1 MTTIE
6 IMKQRYS
13 VRKYQARAVEAEKLA
28 QILEAAHVAP
38 SAANLQP
45 VRILVVQSK
54 EGLEKLGK
62 AAALYH
68 APLALLV
75 CADRSKG
82 MWTPPSLRI
91 T

>member
-13 VRKYQARAVEAEKLA
+13 VRKYQDRAVEPEKLA

-54 EGLEKLGK
+54 EGLKKLGRRRPYTMRPWPCWY
-62 AAALYH
+62 A
-68 APLALLV
+68 
-75 CADRSKG
+75 R
-82 MWTPPSLRI
+82 T
-91 T
+91 